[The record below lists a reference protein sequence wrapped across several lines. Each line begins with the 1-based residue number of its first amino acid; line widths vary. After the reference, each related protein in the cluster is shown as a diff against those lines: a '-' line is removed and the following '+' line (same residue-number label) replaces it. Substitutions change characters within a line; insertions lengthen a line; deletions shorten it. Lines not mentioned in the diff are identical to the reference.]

1 MDASMFVFL
10 ILAGLTLVGALGTV
24 LMRNIVHSALFLVVS
39 FVAVAGIY
47 VLLNA
52 DFLFAVQIL
61 IYVGAVA
68 TLILFGI
75 MLTRGVRGLQ
85 PQNNGQVLGAAVM
98 ALLLFAAV
106 LVPVI
111 LNTVWPQSSEA
122 PLQTTTAFL
131 GQELMQ
137 TYALPFEVVGLVLL
151 VALVGAIIVARDN
164 KA

>member
-1 MDASMFVFL
+1 MDASLFVFL
-10 ILAGLTLVGALGTV
+10 VLGGLALIGALGTV
-24 LMRNIVHSALFLVVS
+24 VMRNIVHSALSLVVS

-68 TLILFGI
+68 TLILFGV
-75 MLTRGVRGLQ
+75 MLTRGVRGEQ
-85 PQNNGQVLGAAVM
+85 PQNNTQILPAAIM

-111 LNTVWPQSSEA
+111 LNTVWPASTDT
-122 PLQTTTAFL
+122 PRQTTTAFL
-131 GQELMQ
+131 GQELMR
-137 TYALPFEVVGLVLL
+137 TYALPFEVVGVVLL
-151 VALVGAIIVARDN
+151 VALVGAIIVARER
-164 KA
+164 